1 MEVLDAY
8 LATDIDELSSH
19 VIKFL
24 HAFLTES
31 PLLESYEVDNFVL
44 RNGQVLCR
52 W

>member
-8 LATDIDELSSH
+8 LATGIDELSSYI
-19 VIKFL
+19 IKFL
-24 HAFLTES
+24 YAFLTES